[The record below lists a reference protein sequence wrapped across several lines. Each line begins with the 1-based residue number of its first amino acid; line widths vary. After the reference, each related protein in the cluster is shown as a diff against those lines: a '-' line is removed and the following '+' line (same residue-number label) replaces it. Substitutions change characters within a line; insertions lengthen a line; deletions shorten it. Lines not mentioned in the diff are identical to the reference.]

1 MADPF
6 YGEIRPFGFT
16 YAPLDWLPCDGR
28 QVPINQYQAL
38 FAIIGTSYGGN
49 IQQGYFNLPNLQG
62 AIPMGLDASQTQFDT
77 LGETGGAATA
87 TLLTNQMPYHNH
99 NIKAVIA
106 PGTTNNP
113 GPTTS
118 VAVPAATTVS
128 GKSNI
133 TSYSATNSV
142 AMAPGVLNAVGSGT
156 AHNNMGP
163 FLVINY
169 CICVQNG
176 IWPER
181 PD

>member
-62 AIPMGLDASQTQFDT
+62 AIATQLDTRQTPFDT
-77 LGETGGAATA
+77 LGETGGSATQG
-87 TLLTNQMPYHNH
+87 LLTNQMPNHNH
-99 NIKAVIA
+99 SVKAVIGQ
-106 PGTTNNP
+106 GTTNAP
-113 GPTTS
+113 GPTVS
-118 VAVPAATTVS
+118 VAVPAATT
-128 GKSNI
+128 GTTKSNI
-133 TSYSATNSV
+133 AAYSNTSSITMSAIEMGVVGTNT
-142 AMAPGVLNAVGSGT
+142 P
-156 AHNNMGP
+156 HNNMGP
-163 FLVINY
+163 FLVMNY

-176 IWPER
+176 IWPEN
-181 PD
+181 PN